1 MKARAGTAQS
11 PAATCCRTAHINR
24 KKMKFI
30 HTADWHLGN
39 RMHDIDRTFEVKA
52 FFEWLRGEIVLENAE
67 ALVVAGDI
75 FDTVNPSTEA
85 KTIFHDFLFSLLGT
99 CCKNVVIVGGNH
111 DSGMLL
117 DSEKSLLSALNIFI
131 VGSAAN
137 LKIEDM
143 VFELKNSEGEVRA
156 VCAAVPFLR
165 ESELREF
172 CDENSEDGTFCDK
185 AYGNFYK
192 KVYEEAEKVRAGRN
206 IPLIATGH
214 LYAADLEGRFEN
226 VKKEISGDDGRKM
239 LDVVGKLGSVHA
251 GIFPKEFD
259 YVALGHIHYST
270 RVCKNNKIRYSGSPF
285 VMGFDE
291 ANIARFVLSVN
302 AEKNST
308 EVEKIEIPKTVEFR
322 RLNGDFLT
330 IRKELEKYL
339 DKKTTVETFLELYY
353 KKEAGIN
360 IYDQL
365 EELINSLEEKNVYVV
380 NLRVQESENSGD
392 FFNETYDME
401 EMAALKPEKIFENLI
416 LAKSRIETEG
426 KTADEVEKEKNEIVK
441 TYLPFFMET
450 FAEMENEP
458 EE

>member
-1 MKARAGTAQS
+1 M
-11 PAATCCRTAHINR
+11 
-24 KKMKFI
+24 
-30 HTADWHLGN
+30 
-39 RMHDIDRTFEVKA
+39 
-52 FFEWLRGEIVLENAE
+52 
-67 ALVVAGDI
+67 
-75 FDTVNPSTEA
+75 
-85 KTIFHDFLFSLLGT
+85 
-99 CCKNVVIVGGNH
+99 
-111 DSGMLL
+111 
-117 DSEKSLLSALNIFI
+117 
-131 VGSAAN
+131 
-137 LKIEDM
+137 
-143 VFELKNSEGEVRA
+143 
-156 VCAAVPFLR
+156 
-165 ESELREF
+165 
-172 CDENSEDGTFCDK
+172 
-185 AYGNFYK
+185 
-192 KVYEEAEKVRAGRN
+192 
-206 IPLIATGH
+206 
-214 LYAADLEGRFEN
+214 
-226 VKKEISGDDGRKM
+226 
-239 LDVVGKLGSVHA
+239 
-251 GIFPKEFD
+251 
-259 YVALGHIHYST
+259 
-270 RVCKNNKIRYSGSPF
+270 VCKNNKIRYSGSPF

-330 IRKELEKYL
+330 IRTELEKYL
-339 DKKTTVETFLELYY
+339 DKKTAVETFLELYY

-426 KTADEVEKEKNEIVK
+426 KTADEVEKEKNEIVG

>member
-1 MKARAGTAQS
+1 MSTIIDA
-11 PAATCCRTAHINR
+11 INQ
-24 KKMKFI
+24 
-30 HTADWHLGN
+30 
-39 RMHDIDRTFEVKA
+39 
-52 FFEWLRGEIVLENAE
+52 
-67 ALVVAGDI
+67 
-75 FDTVNPSTEA
+75 
-85 KTIFHDFLFSLLGT
+85 
-99 CCKNVVIVGGNH
+99 
-111 DSGMLL
+111 
-117 DSEKSLLSALNIFI
+117 
-131 VGSAAN
+131 
-137 LKIEDM
+137 
-143 VFELKNSEGEVRA
+143 
-156 VCAAVPFLR
+156 
-165 ESELREF
+165 
-172 CDENSEDGTFCDK
+172 
-185 AYGNFYK
+185 
-192 KVYEEAEKVRAGRN
+192 
-206 IPLIATGH
+206 
-214 LYAADLEGRFEN
+214 EN

-270 RVCKNNKIRYSGSPF
+270 MVCKNNKIRYSGSPF

-330 IRKELEKYL
+330 IRTELEKYL

-426 KTADEVEKEKNEIVK
+426 KTADEVEKEKNEIVG